1 MQVVLQAKGEAAL
14 VISGSEKRV
23 SEIFFWCWQFS
34 AWFRRLGS
42 ARARAFVGFKNGCR
56 RRARARGP
64 NARKTVAS
72 WNLLTQ
78 SGKLPSCAVCICS
91 VFISNDVIE
100 ICSVFISNDVIEFC
114 SVFIS
119 NDVIEMDLD

>member
-1 MQVVLQAKGEAAL
+1 MKNECQKSF
-14 VISGSEKRV
+14 SGAGN
-23 SEIFFWCWQFS
+23 FP
-34 AWFRRLGS
+34 LGFGGLGP
-42 ARARAFVGFKNGCR
+42 RARVGFKNGCR

-100 ICSVFISNDVIEFC
+100 ICSVFISNDVIE
-114 SVFIS
+114 
-119 NDVIEMDLD
+119 MDLD

>member
-23 SEIFFWCWQFS
+23 SEIFFWRWQFS

-42 ARARAFVGFKNGCR
+42 ARARARAFVGFKNGCR
-56 RRARARGP
+56 RRARARARGP

-100 ICSVFISNDVIEFC
+100 ICSVFISNDVIE
-114 SVFIS
+114 
-119 NDVIEMDLD
+119 MDLD

>member
-23 SEIFFWCWQFS
+23 SEIFFWRWQFS

-42 ARARAFVGFKNGCR
+42 ARARAPLWALKTAVGG
-56 RRARARGP
+56 ARARGP

-100 ICSVFISNDVIEFC
+100 ICSVFISNDVIE
-114 SVFIS
+114 
-119 NDVIEMDLD
+119 MDLD

>member
-1 MQVVLQAKGEAAL
+1 MKNECQKSFSGAGNFPLGFGGLGLWAL
-14 VISGSEKRV
+14 KT
-23 SEIFFWCWQFS
+23 
-34 AWFRRLGS
+34 A
-42 ARARAFVGFKNGCR
+42 VGG
-56 RRARARGP
+56 ARARGP

-100 ICSVFISNDVIEFC
+100 ICSVFISNDVIE
-114 SVFIS
+114 
-119 NDVIEMDLD
+119 MDLD